1 MAVGFLG
8 LGNIGQPMAEHLL
21 RLEEPVWV
29 YDVMPGPMAALRE
42 LGARTAASPAEL
54 AAACDHIGICVR
66 DDADVEGLLQGP
78 DGLLAHARP
87 GTVIAIHSTV
97 TQASVL
103 RWAEAAS
110 ERSLHLLDAPISG
123 GADGARQGSLCYMVG
138 ADETLLERCR
148 PIFMT
153 SAARI
158 VHAGPLGTGIALK
171 LCNNLMS
178 YLAFAAIHEASNL
191 AEACGLE
198 LESLRAVG
206 EINGVVTP
214 QMWQFLEG
222 RNAVAAQG
230 AEALEQVFGGFARL
244 GEKDLQAALASG
256 EQLGL
261 SMPATRC
268 VEEWIS
274 DVFLKR
280 Y

>member
-21 RLEEPVWV
+21 QLEEPVWV
-29 YDVMPGPMAALRE
+29 YDVMPGPMAE
-42 LGARTAASPAEL
+42 LESRGARVAATPAEL
-54 AAACDHIGICVR
+54 AAACAHIGICVR

-87 GTVIAIHSTV
+87 DSILAIHSTV

-103 RWAEAAS
+103 RWAEAAA
-110 ERSLHLLDAPISG
+110 ERGLHLLDAPISG
-123 GADGARQGSLCYMVG
+123 GAEGARQGSLCYMVG
-138 ADETLLERCR
+138 ADEALLERCR
-148 PIFMT
+148 KVFMT

-178 YLAFAAIHEASNL
+178 YLAFAAIHEAGNL
-191 AEACGLE
+191 AEACGLD
-198 LESLRAVG
+198 LDSLKAVG
-206 EINGVVTP
+206 EANGVVTP
-214 QMWQFLEG
+214 QMWQFLQG
-222 RNAVAAQG
+222 RNAVSAQG
-230 AEALEQVFGGFARL
+230 PEALKQAFGGFARL

-268 VEEWIS
+268 VEQLVS

>member
-42 LGARTAASPAEL
+42 QGARTAASPAEL
-54 AAACDHIGICVR
+54 AAACGHIGICVR
-66 DDADVEGLLQGP
+66 DDADVEELLQGP
-78 DGLLAHARP
+78 DGLLTHARP
-87 GTVIAIHSTV
+87 DTVIAIHSTV

-138 ADETLLERCR
+138 ADEALLERCR

>member
-29 YDVMPGPMAALRE
+29 YDVLPGPMAALRE
-42 LGARTAASPAEL
+42 QGARTAASPAEL
-54 AAACDHIGICVR
+54 AAACGHIGICVR

-87 GTVIAIHSTV
+87 DTVIAIHSTV

-103 RWAEAAS
+103 RWAEAAA

-138 ADETLLERCR
+138 ADEALLERCR

-198 LESLRAVG
+198 LEGLRAVG